1 MTAREKYKDIIDMPH
16 HVSETHPQMSMQA
29 RAGQFAPFAAL
40 TGYDESV
47 AKQSVISAEEND
59 KSVYFEE
66 EYWDENLRI

>member
-16 HVSETHPQMSMQA
+16 HVSKKHPQMSLQA

-40 TGYDESV
+40 TGYDESIE
-47 AKQSVISAEEND
+47 KQEVVSAEEND
-59 KSVYFEE
+59 RSTYFEE

>member
-16 HVSETHPQMSMQA
+16 HVSDSHPQMSMQA

-40 TGYDESV
+40 TGYDEAV
-47 AKQSVISAEEND
+47 KYQAEISAEEND

-66 EYWDENLRI
+66 EYWDESLQV